1 MTIETLGT
9 RAWLAWS
16 GRAPEVEAD
25 WLRREA
31 SLRSGSVPVLQAIS
45 RDGDDESART
55 GVAVVRISGPLYAR
69 SVSWRDSYEE
79 IAAVMNALAADA
91 TVKGVL
97 LRIDSPGGEVAN
109 LRVAG
114 DAIKAAAKAKPVWAV
129 ADPMAASAAYWLASQ
144 ASRLL
149 VSPGAM
155 AGSIGT
161 IIRHVDQTGR
171 AEQMGVKIT
180 EVVFGSRKNEF
191 SSFKALDD
199 EALERLQAVV
209 DEAGEEFVAAVAAG
223 RRMKPEAVRAT
234 EGRIFSGAEAIEL
247 GLADGEASFGEALAG
262 LIARVRG
269 TGLMPGAAVD
279 RLAESQSGQEQG
291 GEMADQEK
299 AGAQASGAAPP
310 LPDDAVGSPGAKAQ
324 SENKR
329 EARQEPAAPRVDMN
343 ELHSRMAQCGLK
355 DFELASRLQE
365 RAASTEDAAQ
375 IAQLYMIS
383 GKAEWLRA
391 HIDGNVNLKADAVR
405 VAFANHRAEEDE
417 RTAINSA
424 ALPGEGM
431 GRAPKKRSMVDVA
444 KNRYAADNYQM
455 PRSHA
460 VALAQFKQQQGG
472 A

>member
-1 MTIETLGT
+1 MGA
-9 RAWLAWS
+9 RVWLAWG
-16 GRAPEVEAD
+16 GRLAEVEAD

-31 SLRSGSVPVLQAIS
+31 SLRSGSAPVLQAIS
-45 RDGDDESART
+45 RDGGDETART
-55 GVAVVRISGPLYAR
+55 GVAVVRISGTLYAR
-69 SVSWRDSYEE
+69 SVGWRDSYEE
-79 IAAVMNALAADA
+79 IAAVMGALAADA

-97 LRIDSPGGEVAN
+97 LRVDSPGGEVAN

-114 DAIKAAAKAKPVWAV
+114 AAIRAAAAKKPVWAV

-144 ASRLL
+144 AGRLL
-149 VSPGAM
+149 VSPGGM

-161 IIRHVDQTGR
+161 IIRHTDMTAR
-171 AEQMGVKIT
+171 AEQMGVKVT
-180 EVVFGSRKNEF
+180 EVVFGSKKNEF
-191 SSFKALDD
+191 SPFQALGD

-209 DEAGEEFVAAVAAG
+209 NEAGEEFVAAVAAG
-223 RRMKPEAVRAT
+223 RRINPEAVRAT

-269 TGLMPGAAVD
+269 TGLMPGAAAD
-279 RLAESQSGQEQG
+279 RLTDGQSGQME
-291 GEMADQEK
+291 GEMEGKDK
-299 AGAQASGAAPP
+299 AAAAAPAPP

-324 SENKR
+324 PEQKR

-383 GKAEWLRA
+383 GKADWLRG
-391 HIDGNVNLKADAVR
+391 HIDQNINLKADAVR
-405 VAFANHRAEEDE
+405 VAFANHRAGEDE

-424 ALPGEGM
+424 ALPGEGL
-431 GRAPKKRSMVDVA
+431 GAQRPELDLLA
-444 KNRYAADNYQM
+444 AADRFNAQM
-455 PRSHA
+455 DARRG
-460 VALAQFKQQQGG
+460 V
-472 A
+472 